1 MTRPDEPELRATF
14 QSWMKARDGDL
25 ATALE
30 RDPPAPVSLSVLS
43 LHEPSAEDALLDSP
57 SDTLELAREVL
68 AKYRPDLAPDEI
80 EIRPTDLPHTRTR
93 SPGTVRGDDVGHL
106 VAVEGTVL
114 HTADPRPVGAPA
126 VWRCAR
132 CGAEIEKHG
141 EGEPAE
147 CFEAQNGCGRRTT
160 WKLVPD
166 ASIFEDVQRID
177 LVDLSE
183 ARGDPVTLVARLTC
197 GLVGTVATGDRVRV
211 TGILDVDQRRDGAKY
226 RLAARNV
233 QALTRVDIE
242 LDDDDRDRLR
252 SIVEDLDMPAAA
264 VASLAP
270 GLVDL
275 PKEKLAVLLAL
286 ATTPR
291 DDDAAAAPRGV
302 AHLLLV
308 GDPATSKS
316 TLLGAAADLA
326 PFAERATGPTA
337 TGPGLTATTERSQH
351 GSWRTRPGAL
361 PRADGG
367 VLVIDELGRLAEEH
381 RDHLHESL
389 ADGRVTVSKAGGTV
403 TWPARCSCLAAMNP
417 EGDRLS
423 PEGSIAAQ
431 TDLPQSLLD
440 RFDLVLP
447 IVDEPDTDRD
457 PEIAGAVID
466 RLDAPSH
473 NPPLDEETLRELLV
487 LGREIEPELSGGARE
502 TASTWWTERRNN
514 GSPWGTF
521 LTPRDLEAVIRLAR
535 GAARLRLS
543 ETVREEDVWIAVD
556 LVEKYAG
563 NRGADAVSDLARR
576 VAEVVDHH
584 GGEWIATATEIA
596 DAAYQDKADPPGPSE
611 IGKRIAAAEAR
622 GEWRRQGITHE
633 KNTSGDSRDHSFI
646 RETSNGRGV

>member
-1 MTRPDEPELRATF
+1 MTHMAEPELSAVF
-14 QSWMKARDGDL
+14 EKWIKKQNGGL

-30 RDPPAPVSLSVLS
+30 RDPPAPVIFSVLG
-43 LHEPSAEDALLDSP
+43 LQEPGAEDAILDRP
-57 SDTLELAREVL
+57 SDTLRIARE
-68 AKYRPDLAPDEI
+68 AIAEYRPDLSADEI
-80 EIRPTDLPHTRTR
+80 EIRPTDLPETRTR

-114 HTADPRPVGAPA
+114 HIGDPRPVGAPA

-132 CGAEIEKHG
+132 CGAEIEKDG
-141 EGEPAE
+141 EGEPPE
-147 CFEAQNGCGRRTT
+147 CFDEQNGCGRRTT
-160 WKLVPD
+160 WELIPD
-166 ASIFEDVQRID
+166 ASTFEDQQRVD

-183 ARGDPVTLVARLTC
+183 GGDPVTLEARLTR
-197 GLVGTVATGDRVRV
+197 GLVGAAATGDRVRV
-211 TGILDVDQRRDGAKY
+211 TGVLEVDQRRDGAKY

-233 QALTRVDIE
+233 QPLTRVDVD

-270 GLVDL
+270 GLVGL
-275 PKEKLAVLLAL
+275 EREKLAILLAL

-291 DDDAAAAPRGV
+291 DDGSAAAPRGV

-316 TLLGAAADLA
+316 TLLAAAADLA

-337 TGPGLTATTERSQH
+337 TGPGLTATTERSRD

-367 VLVIDELGRLAEEH
+367 VLVVDELGRLAEEH

-417 EGDRLS
+417 ESDRLN

-431 TDLPQSLLD
+431 ADLPSSLLD

-447 IVDEPDTDRD
+447 VVDEPHTDRD
-457 PEIAGAVID
+457 LEIAGAVID
-466 RLDAPSH
+466 RLDAPSYE
-473 NPPLDEETLRELLV
+473 PPLDEENLRELLV
-487 LGREIEPELSGGARE
+487 LGREMDPTLSDGARE
-502 TASTWWTERRNN
+502 AASKWWTETRNS
-514 GSPWGTF
+514 GSRSAAS
-521 LTPRDLEAVIRLAR
+521 LSPRDLEAVVRLAR

-543 ETVREEDVWIAVD
+543 ETVREGDVLIAVH
-556 LVEKYAG
+556 LIEEYSARR
-563 NRGADAVSDLARR
+563 RGDTVSDLARR
-576 VAEVVDHH
+576 VAEEVDDR
-584 GGEWIATATEIA
+584 GGRWTATASQIA
-596 DAAYQDKADPPGPSE
+596 DVAYKDMIDPPGASE
-611 IGKRIAAAEAR
+611 IGKRIKGAEAR
-622 GEWRRQGITHE
+622 GEWKRRGITYE
-633 KNTSGDSRDHSFI
+633 KNTSGDSRDHQFV
-646 RETSNGRGV
+646 REPDRGREG